1 MAREANMAAIG
12 QWKETDEAV
21 ADRLGAAVEMKRL
34 TSELKV
40 QTDGFVAASEKIA
53 LVCPALDA
61 TKR

>member
-1 MAREANMAAIG
+1 MAAIG